1 MLLRPSNPSK
11 DILFVLR
18 NYLPKYFPN
27 VAGYVDDPRNTD
39 CAWMETTAFLFHDPE
54 GDQVAKFDLKAGDDA
69 KDVRVRTPKVMMVS
83 LTKE

>member
-27 VAGYVDDPRNTD
+27 VPGYVDDPRNTD
-39 CAWMETTAFLFHDPE
+39 CAWMETTAFLFHDSE
-54 GDQVAKFDLKAGDDA
+54 GDKVAKFDLKAGDDA
-69 KDVRVRTPKVMMVS
+69 KDVRVRTPKVMVS
-83 LTKE
+83 LIKE